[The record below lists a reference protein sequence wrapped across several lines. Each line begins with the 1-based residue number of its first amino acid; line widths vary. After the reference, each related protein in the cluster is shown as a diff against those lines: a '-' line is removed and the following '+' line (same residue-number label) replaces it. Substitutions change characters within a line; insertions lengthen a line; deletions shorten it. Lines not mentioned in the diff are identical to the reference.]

1 MNSIKNKKIILCLS
15 ILASFLLIFNACNN
29 ENEYDD
35 SVSYQTTYK
44 QDVLPAN
51 LENVYDNTGVIH
63 NSNLNDIM
71 KDIKEKYGTVN
82 NVGREN
88 IYNITADRLVENGF
102 FNSKGE
108 FMKEIPISKLNAI
121 VDDNVNFYE
130 NIIEQLNISAEA
142 KKILIQLFA
151 MFKEYSEKTNDY
163 SIYKQNIVDIEK
175 SVMNS
180 NSIEDIEK
188 EQLLKAMSTARYSLY
203 YWMNFENTILK
214 FKRPIWKYIAVA
226 AADLLGTLE
235 GPAVGISAS
244 ALATTIV
251 DWNEKT
257 PDTPQPPV
265 SDTTKKQ

>member
-1 MNSIKNKKIILCLS
+1 MNLIKNKKIVLCLS
-15 ILASFLLIFNACNN
+15 ILASFLLMFNACNN

-35 SVSYQTTYK
+35 SVSYQTSYK
-44 QDVLPAN
+44 HDVLPAN

-63 NSNLNDIM
+63 NINLNDIM

-102 FNSKGE
+102 FNSKDE
-108 FMKEIPISKLNAI
+108 FIKEVPISKLNAI
-121 VDDNVNFYE
+121 VDDNINFYE
-130 NIIEQLNISAEA
+130 NTIKQLNISTEA
-142 KKILIQLFA
+142 KKVLIQLFD
-151 MFKEYSEKTNDY
+151 MFKEYSEKTDDY

-175 SVMNS
+175 NIMNS
-180 NSIEDIEK
+180 NTIKDIEK

-214 FKRPIWKYIAVA
+214 FNKPIWKYIVVA
-226 AADLLGTLE
+226 AVDLLGMIE
-235 GPAVGISAS
+235 GPATGISAS
-244 ALATTIV
+244 ALATTVV

-257 PDTPQPPV
+257 PDTPQPPAP
-265 SDTTKKQ
+265 DTTKKQ